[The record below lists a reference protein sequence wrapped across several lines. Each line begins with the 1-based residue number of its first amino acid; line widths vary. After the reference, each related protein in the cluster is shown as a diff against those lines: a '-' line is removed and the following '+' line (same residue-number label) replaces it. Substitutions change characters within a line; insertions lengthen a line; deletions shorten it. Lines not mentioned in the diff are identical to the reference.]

1 MKEKKSDTERKFSE
15 QIPNKLRNIYSFL
28 LERKIF
34 KVCIVSECKS
44 ECVREREKESKIKR
58 DNVLLPVHAWGRE
71 RPERYLQGYELALVN
86 KIFKFQISMD
96 ISKYLYNIFIVLL

>member
-1 MKEKKSDTERKFSE
+1 MEKRPPREISPGILISSSLEIEIEIEKEKVFVC
-15 QIPNKLRNIYSFL
+15 
-28 LERKIF
+28 LEREIGIEIEK
-34 KVCIVSECKS
+34 E
-44 ECVREREKESKIKR
+44 REREIER